1 MKKSIFV
8 IFFLSMLTYSEENFL
23 KAGIGGLFR
32 KDIYKNKAKLLTR
45 CCFWL
50 YNFLLIV
57 VNYYQPGFWV

>member
-32 KDIYKNKAKLLTR
+32 KDIYNFENKN
-45 CCFWL
+45 
-50 YNFLLIV
+50 
-57 VNYYQPGFWV
+57 